1 MKRIDYIEEAR
12 RYVDNAHKTLKD
24 NENYDPETRCYDDSK
39 YVRSAGHYLW
49 HAVILALDSAF
60 HVREDRRT
68 RVDVEA
74 YRNAVRKRDRKLLA
88 LLNTSYQI
96 LHLQMGYDGILAK
109 ASCDEGF
116 RFTNDIIDRCERL
129 RGQSHTSQRLGER
142 RNH

>member
-1 MKRIDYIEEAR
+1 MKQFDYIKEAH
-12 RYVDNAHKTLKD
+12 RYVEKARDILKN
-24 NENYDPETRCYDDSK
+24 NENYDPETRCYDDKK
-39 YVRSAGHYLW
+39 YVRSAGHFLW
-49 HAVILALDSAF
+49 HAVMLALDSVF

-74 YRNAVRKRDRKLLA
+74 YRNAVGKRDRKLLA

-116 RFTNDIIDRCERL
+116 RITNDIIDRCERL
-129 RGQSHTSQRLGER
+129 RGQ
-142 RNH
+142 